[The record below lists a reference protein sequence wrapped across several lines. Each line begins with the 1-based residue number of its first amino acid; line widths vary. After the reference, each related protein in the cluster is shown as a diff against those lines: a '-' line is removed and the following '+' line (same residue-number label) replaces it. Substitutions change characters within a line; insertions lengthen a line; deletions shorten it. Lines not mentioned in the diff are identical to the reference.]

1 MAIER
6 QEPLPV
12 NPNKPETIEEAEIDK
27 IIELAQPESE
37 DGFVMMEDGSAVL
50 GGEDDMP
57 MNIEFDGNLAEVLD
71 EDELQKI
78 SNLLLDGIEKDK
90 SSRKD
95 WEKTYTDGLKYLGM
109 KFDEDRSE
117 PFEGASGV
125 IHPLLGE
132 AVTTFQAQAYKELL
146 PAGGPVKTQVVG
158 DYDSNIEMQAQ
169 RVKEFMNYQIVHE
182 MEEYDQELD
191 QLLFYLPLAGSAFK
205 KIYYDEALGRAVS
218 KFVAPEDLI
227 VPYYTTD
234 LETCNRITNVI
245 KMSEN
250 EVKKLQALGFYR
262 DIKIQTGDD
271 DQQYGQVQEEIEKLT
286 GLEGYGGDVA
296 VLYEVHCNLDIP
308 GFEDMSADGIMTGV
322 KLPYIVTIDSNTND
336 ILSIRRNY
344 REQDPLRKKIEYFV
358 HFKFLPGLG
367 FYGFGLT
374 HMIGGL
380 SKASTSIMRQLID
393 AGTLAN
399 LPAGFKT
406 RGIRIRDEDTP
417 IQPGEFRDVD
427 APGGSLRESIQPLPF
442 KEPSGTLL
450 NLLEILVGSGKT
462 FASIAEINT
471 GQGNP
476 QAPVGTTMALLER
489 STKVLS
495 AIHKRLHNAQRKEFK
510 ILATVF
516 QEYLPPEYPY
526 MTANGNVQIKVQD
539 FDQRVDIMPVSNPDI
554 FSTAQRIAMA
564 QEMMQLVQSNPQVH
578 GPDGIYESYRRM
590 YAAIGVDNVDQLL
603 VPPQPTEP
611 APMEAG
617 MENNGLMMGQP
628 AQAFPQ
634 QNHDAHIAAHMALL
648 NTPPVQSNAQVQATI
663 HSHVMQHLQ
672 MKADGLALQQMPPEA
687 KAQYDQI
694 NQQVQQ
700 APPEQTQQL
709 QQQGQDL
716 LAQFSAPILAELVNE
731 YTQQIGAPQDEDP
744 LVTIRKQELAL
755 KGQELAQE
763 EQQFRADQERKI
775 DESRRQ
781 DAIDRERIQTQE
793 EIARLK
799 DDTSRDRMEIQKQLK
814 IQDLLNKYKR

>member
-1 MAIER
+1 MF
-6 QEPLPV
+6 PSHDP
-12 NPNKPETIEEAEIDK
+12 T
-27 IIELAQPESE
+27 
-37 DGFVMMEDGSAVL
+37 
-50 GGEDDMP
+50 
-57 MNIEFDGNLAEVLD
+57 
-71 EDELQKI
+71 
-78 SNLLLDGIEKDK
+78 
-90 SSRKD
+90 
-95 WEKTYTDGLKYLGM
+95 
-109 KFDEDRSE
+109 
-117 PFEGASGV
+117 
-125 IHPLLGE
+125 
-132 AVTTFQAQAYKELL
+132 
-146 PAGGPVKTQVVG
+146 GGPVKTQVIG
-158 DYDSNIEMQAQ
+158 DYNSAIEEQAQ

-205 KIYYDEALGRAVS
+205 KVYYDEALGRAVS

-234 LETCNRITNVI
+234 LETCSRITNVI

-262 DIKIQTGDD
+262 NIKIQTGDD
-271 DQQYGQVQEEIEKLT
+271 NNQYGEVDQEIEKLS
-286 GLEGYGGDVA
+286 GMQGHDDDVA

-308 GFEDMSADGIMTGV
+308 GYEDVSADGIATGV
-322 KLPYIVTIDSNTND
+322 KLPYIVTIDSNSD
-336 ILSIRRNY
+336 EILSIRRNY

-450 NLLEILVGSGKT
+450 NLLGILVDSGKT

-516 QEYLPPEYPY
+516 QEYLPAEYPY
-526 MTANGNVQIKVQD
+526 MTANGNVQIKAQD
-539 FDQRVDIMPVSNPDI
+539 FDNRVDIIPVSNPDI
-554 FSTAQRIAMA
+554 FSRLSI
-564 QEMMQLVQSNPQVH
+564 
-578 GPDGIYESYRRM
+578 
-590 YAAIGVDNVDQLL
+590 
-603 VPPQPTEP
+603 
-611 APMEAG
+611 
-617 MENNGLMMGQP
+617 
-628 AQAFPQ
+628 
-634 QNHDAHIAAHMALL
+634 
-648 NTPPVQSNAQVQATI
+648 
-663 HSHVMQHLQ
+663 
-672 MKADGLALQQMPPEA
+672 
-687 KAQYDQI
+687 
-694 NQQVQQ
+694 
-700 APPEQTQQL
+700 
-709 QQQGQDL
+709 
-716 LAQFSAPILAELVNE
+716 
-731 YTQQIGAPQDEDP
+731 
-744 LVTIRKQELAL
+744 VTGKQ
-755 KGQELAQE
+755 
-763 EQQFRADQERKI
+763 
-775 DESRRQ
+775 
-781 DAIDRERIQTQE
+781 
-793 EIARLK
+793 
-799 DDTSRDRMEIQKQLK
+799 
-814 IQDLLNKYKR
+814 